1 MNIKVRLVAIVIGVI
16 IAMVASKNRSNR
28 RAEREERYEKAG
40 VTDPGNDPRFKA
52 AEAEARRRWPEFVA
66 AFNKREPAAAYAV
79 KAKFTEGDNV
89 EWMWVQVDAISG
101 ATVRGILDNEPVD
114 VHNVKVGQRVTVAQ
128 GDIDDWIIAK
138 SGGIVKG
145 GFTTKVMEQI
155 DAERKRR

>member
-1 MNIKVRLVAIVIGVI
+1 VAG
-16 IAMVASKNRSNR
+16 
-28 RAEREERYEKAG
+28 
-40 VTDPGNDPRFKA
+40 
-52 AEAEARRRWPEFVA
+52 
-66 AFNKREPAAAYAV
+66 FNKREPAAAYAV